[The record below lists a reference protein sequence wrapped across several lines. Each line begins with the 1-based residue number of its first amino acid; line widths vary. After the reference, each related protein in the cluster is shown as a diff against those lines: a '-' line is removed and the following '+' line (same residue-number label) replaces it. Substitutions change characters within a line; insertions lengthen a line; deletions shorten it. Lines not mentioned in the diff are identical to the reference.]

1 MAQRHA
7 DVVIVGG
14 GITGCATAYHLA
26 GADADVLLVA
36 AGDLNI
42 DASGRNAGSLHGQI
56 QHPSFRE
63 FGEGWARNFLPALA
77 MLDESLALWDG
88 LSDELGID
96 LEVSRNGG
104 LLIGETD
111 EQMAA
116 IARKVAIEQ
125 EAGYPSRILDRAEL
139 AEIAPWVAPDM
150 AGAAFMPTEG
160 KANPLLAAHAF
171 ARAAAKRGARFA
183 LGTPVSRLSR
193 TDDGYELQVGAD
205 VIRAGSLVLAAGD
218 GLPELGAQLGLDI
231 PVTAEP
237 VQVSV
242 TQSVEPIV
250 KHLVY
255 YAGDKLTLKQS
266 KSGSLLIGG
275 GWPARQNAQ
284 GEWVVDPD
292 SLRSNLRVAL
302 RVAPAIGSA
311 QILRSWAGIGNATP
325 DLVPLLGGYPG
336 HDRMF
341 VGMYPHMG
349 FTAGPLMGRILADL
363 VLGTASDRDLRPF
376 DPTRFAQPA

>member
-1 MAQRHA
+1 VADRRA
-7 DVVIVGG
+7 DVVIIGG
-14 GITGCATAYHLA
+14 GITGCAAAYHLA
-26 GADADVLLVA
+26 GEGADVLLVA
-36 AGDLNI
+36 ADDLNT

-77 MLDESLALWDG
+77 ILDESLALWDG
-88 LSDELGID
+88 LSDELGVD
-96 LEVSRNGG
+96 LEVSRKGG

-125 EAGYPSRILDRAEL
+125 EAGFPSRILDRSEL
-139 AEIAPWVAPDM
+139 AEMAPWVAPDM
-150 AGAAFMPTEG
+150 AGAAYMPTEG

-171 ARAAAKRGARFA
+171 GRAAAKRGATFA
-183 LGTPVSRLSR
+183 LGAAVTRITRV
-193 TDDGYELQVGAD
+193 DDGYALQVGPD
-205 VIRAGSLVLAAGD
+205 VLRARSLVLAAGD

-231 PVTAEP
+231 PITAEP

-242 TQSVEPIV
+242 TQAVEPIV

-275 GWPARQNAQ
+275 GWPARQNEL

-292 SLRSNLRVAL
+292 SLRSNLRVAM

-325 DLVPLLGGYPG
+325 DLIPLLGTYPG
-336 HDRMF
+336 HDGLF
-341 VGMYPHMG
+341 IGMYPHMG

-363 VLGTASDRDLRPF
+363 VLGTPTGRDLRPF
-376 DPTRFAQPA
+376 DPSRFDRA